1 MKRTIGFLFVLTFF
15 LAQSAMAQ
23 VPVHQVFDTI
33 QVSYISQFDFKKRFD
48 GEVLLQFHYGRST
61 INNREDAKLVKDL
74 DIKKVQLLYS
84 WYPTGHAYQEERQ
97 RALNY
102 RRVQY
107 LYRLLPDLFRKK
119 GIQWELIAQT
129 KCSSPADA
137 RNLFHGFV
145 IQYRE

>member
-1 MKRTIGFLFVLTFF
+1 MKRFWMLLIL
-15 LAQSAMAQ
+15 LAGIQSSRAQ
-23 VPVHQVFDTI
+23 APVREVFDTI
-33 QVSYISQFDFKKRFD
+33 QVSYISRFDFKKRFD

-61 INNREDAKLVKDL
+61 INNKD
-74 DIKKVQLLYS
+74 DIALLKGQTIQKVQLLYS
-84 WYPTGHAYQEERQ
+84 WYPTGHAYQKNRQ

-107 LYRLLPDLFRKK
+107 LHSLMPKLFKRKSIK
-119 GIQWELIAQT
+119 WELVAQT

-145 IQYRE
+145 IQYRK